1 MTTTPIF
8 LEDQKLALKE
18 KRSELSGKLKKWE
31 AILAKNQENVEAKMK
46 VATYE
51 KLLLDLKFRL
61 KYIAPPKKKP
71 SSIRKW
77 SPVLP
82 GSFESGKRR

>member
-1 MTTTPIF
+1 MTTTPMF
-8 LEDQKLALKE
+8 LEDKKRALKE
-18 KRSELSGKLKKWE
+18 KRREFSGKLKKWK
-31 AILAKNQENVEAKMK
+31 AVLAKNQENEEAKMK

-61 KYIAPPKKKP
+61 RYIAPPKKK
-71 SSIRKW
+71 SGSIRKQ
-77 SPVLP
+77 SPVLS

>member
-8 LEDQKLALKE
+8 LEDQKRALKE
-18 KRSELSGKLKKWE
+18 KRSDLSEKLKKWN
-31 AILAKNQENVEAKMK
+31 AILAENQENEEAKAK

-51 KLLLDLKFRL
+51 KLLLNLKFRL

-71 SSIRKW
+71 TSKSKW
-77 SPVLP
+77 SPVLS